1 MTGNPILE
9 LEGVVIA
16 AGDDVIC
23 RDIDLT
29 VNEGERHILIGP
41 NGSGKS
47 SLLCG
52 LMGVRPFR
60 IVAGTATLLGRD
72 LADMSIDERSRA
84 GIGMA
89 FQRPPSLTGVTARR
103 LVQTLDE
110 HGAGADAEDHLF
122 IADLGVDHLLDREVN
137 RGFSGGE
144 VKRWEVA
151 KLGVQGPSLCLFD
164 EPESGVDLEQVGIVA
179 EVIDDL
185 LSKPDAGGRDRAAI
199 IITHTGFI
207 LDGVEATTAHLM
219 IDGRIVESGDA
230 HEMFERIRRDGYA
243 PARA

>member
-9 LEGVVIA
+9 LEGVAIA

-23 RDIDLT
+23 RDIGLT

-72 LADMSIDERSRA
+72 LADMSIDERARA

-103 LVQTLDE
+103 SCSRGRGCRIWWCRRRTTGGWCRSGR
-110 HGAGADAEDHLF
+110 GA
-122 IADLGVDHLLDREVN
+122 V
-137 RGFSGGE
+137 
-144 VKRWEVA
+144 
-151 KLGVQGPSLCLFD
+151 C
-164 EPESGVDLEQVGIVA
+164 
-179 EVIDDL
+179 
-185 LSKPDAGGRDRAAI
+185 
-199 IITHTGFI
+199 
-207 LDGVEATTAHLM
+207 
-219 IDGRIVESGDA
+219 
-230 HEMFERIRRDGYA
+230 RR
-243 PARA
+243 

>member
-1 MTGNPILE
+1 MTGTPILE
-9 LEGVVIA
+9 LEGVSIA

-23 RDIDLT
+23 RDIDLV

-47 SLLCG
+47 TLLCG

-60 IVAGTATLLGRD
+60 IVSGTARFLDRD
-72 LADMSIDERSRA
+72 ITEMPIDERARA

-89 FQRPPSLTGVTARR
+89 FQRPPSLTGVTTRR
-103 LVQTLDE
+103 LVQALDGR
-110 HGAGADAEDHLF
+110 GAGAGAADHPS
-122 IADLGVDHLLDREVN
+122 INDLGVGHLLERDVN

-151 KLGVQGPSLCLFD
+151 KLGVQNPLLCLFD
-164 EPESGVDLEQVGIVA
+164 EPESGVDLEQVGIVGG
-179 EVIDDL
+179 VVDDL
-185 LSKPDAGGRDRAAI
+185 LSTPDAEGRRRAAI

-207 LDGVEATTAHLM
+207 LDSVNATTAHLM
-219 IDGRIVESGDA
+219 LDGRIAESGDA
-230 HEMFERIRRDGYA
+230 RAMFDRIRRDGYA